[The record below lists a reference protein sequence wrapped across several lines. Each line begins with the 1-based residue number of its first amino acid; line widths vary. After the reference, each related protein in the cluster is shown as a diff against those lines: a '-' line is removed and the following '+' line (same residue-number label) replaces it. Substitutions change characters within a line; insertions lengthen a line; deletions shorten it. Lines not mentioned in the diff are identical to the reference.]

1 VSLISTDAIRD
12 RADTALP
19 GCGVRIA
26 DHLGTG
32 STARIP
38 VTGAELFSLRV
49 SLRANTIAEADAAID
64 TGGRESGSDAWRAH
78 LRRATNP
85 VNHSG
90 PVLLAQ
96 DVSFS

>member
-26 DHLGTG
+26 DHLRTG
-32 STARIP
+32 GTARTP
-38 VTGAELFSLRV
+38 VTGAELFSLR
-49 SLRANTIAEADAAID
+49 ANTIDEADAAID
-64 TGGRESGSDAWRAH
+64 TGGGRESDSDSWRACM
-78 LRRATNP
+78 RRATNP
-85 VNHSG
+85 INHSG
-90 PVLLAQ
+90 RVLLAQ

>member
-1 VSLISTDAIRD
+1 MSLISTDAIRD
-12 RADTALP
+12 RADTVLTR
-19 GCGVRIA
+19 CGVRIA

-32 STARIP
+32 GTARTP
-38 VTGAELFSLRV
+38 VTGAELF

-64 TGGRESGSDAWRAH
+64 TGGGRESGSDAWRACM
-78 LRRATNP
+78 RRATNT

-90 PVLLAQ
+90 RVLLAQ